1 MPNSGAARWLI
12 ADRTNGNMD
21 VFTIDD
27 GGERVLPI
35 FSFLDEAEMYVR
47 LQIATPPGNPPGAPR
62 WEPRACSPG
71 EIVSVL
77 FGRLSDVARVAL
89 EPLPEVCGKT
99 ILDLLSVGREAF
111 VLSLVG
117 EGTSAVSA
125 GTSQH
130 PPDGPSH
137 RPSSATPFI
146 AASRAATNPPSL
158 WREDVL

>member
-1 MPNSGAARWLI
+1 MPNSRATRWLI
-12 ADRTNGNMD
+12 ADLTDGNMN

-47 LQIATPPGNPPGAPR
+47 LQLGSPLETPGWG
-62 WEPRACSPG
+62 PRASSAG

-77 FGRLSDVARVAL
+77 YGPLSDVTRVAL
-89 EPLPEVCGKT
+89 DPLPEVCGAT
-99 ILDLLSVGREAF
+99 VLDLLCVRREAF

-117 EGTSAVSA
+117 EGRGAASSA
-125 GTSQH
+125 GTTGH
-130 PPDGPSH
+130 PAEDSPR
-137 RPSSATPFI
+137 RPGSAVPFT
-146 AASRAATNPPSL
+146 AARTLTNPPSL